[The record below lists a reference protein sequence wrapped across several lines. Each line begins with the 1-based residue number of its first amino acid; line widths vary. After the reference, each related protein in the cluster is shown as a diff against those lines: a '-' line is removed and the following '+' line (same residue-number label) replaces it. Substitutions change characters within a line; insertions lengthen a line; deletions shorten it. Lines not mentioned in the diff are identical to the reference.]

1 MDELFDTTKLF
12 TLSGNQKYTWKEFN
26 PPELKGRL
34 ILKEIS
40 KPTTDEL
47 YERKSRKGGRQL

>member
-12 TLSGNQKYTWKEFN
+12 TLSGNQKYTWKEFKA
-26 PPELKGRL
+26 PELKGRL

-40 KPTTDEL
+40 RPTTDEL
-47 YERKSRKGGRQL
+47 YERKQTKRGGQL

>member
-12 TLSGNQKYTWKEFN
+12 TLSGNQKYTWKKFK

-34 ILKEIS
+34 MLKELRR
-40 KPTTDEL
+40 PTTDEL
-47 YERKSRKGGRQL
+47 YERKMKKGGRQL